1 MEALA
6 AVAVVAVACL
16 VGLRWLLAF
25 KAREADRERIHAV
38 DCMRLGAESAG
49 AKDVAELSK
58 RLAQLEAWKDAQA
71 LRSIRG

>member
-1 MEALA
+1 MEALG

-25 KAREADRERIHAV
+25 KAREADRERQHRLEDRRVAAEAV
-38 DCMRLGAESAG
+38 GS
-49 AKDVAELSK
+49 VAVGDLEK
-58 RLAQLEAWKDAQA
+58 RLAQLEAWKDTQA

>member
-1 MEALA
+1 MEALG

-49 AKDVAELSK
+49 SKDVAELSK